1 MPAKKKG
8 VRGTPAQR
16 PAARKK
22 AIKKTVKQTAK
33 KSAPRKIGKAV
44 SEKPAAKKQRPP
56 AVTAAPVVIEPVI
69 EIQPAEESTAPESPV
84 ITMEEARERAPKA
97 LVISEIF
104 SSIQGEGQYVGV
116 PSTFI
121 RLAGCNLRCVWC
133 DTPYTSW
140 KVDKASEWMMGGIL
154 GQVRRLGNRHVVV
167 TGGEPML
174 QDSVALLTQRLRE
187 DGAFITIETAGTV
200 YQPVVCDLMS
210 ISPKLAN
217 SVPKHR
223 EGGRWAVRHES
234 LRYNPEVLKKL
245 MTEYDYQLKFVV
257 QTLEDIEEVRKIA
270 AETGAVAEKVQLMGE
285 GADPGTLF
293 ERAQWITEVCRNLG
307 YRYTPRLHIDLW
319 GNERGK

>member
-1 MPAKKKG
+1 MPA
-8 VRGTPAQR
+8 VA
-16 PAARKK
+16 AARPV
-22 AIKKTVKQTAK
+22 A
-33 KSAPRKIGKAV
+33 
-44 SEKPAAKKQRPP
+44 P
-56 AVTAAPVVIEPVI
+56 AVAEPVI
-69 EIQPAEESTAPESPV
+69 EIQTVEENAAPEPAF
-84 ITMEEARERAPKA
+84 ITMEEALARAPKPLA
-97 LVISEIF
+97 ISEIF

-140 KVDKASEWMMGGIL
+140 KPDGASDWMMGGIL
-154 GQVRRLGNRHVVV
+154 GQVRRFGNRHVVV

-174 QDSVALLTQRLRE
+174 QDTVVLLTKRLRE
-187 DGAFITIETAGTV
+187 DSAFITIETAGTI

-234 LRYNPEVLKKL
+234 LRYNPAVLKKL

-257 QTLEDIEEVRKIA
+257 QNPEDIEEVRKIVE
-270 AETGAVAEKVQLMGE
+270 ETGAVAEKVQLMGE
-285 GADPGTLF
+285 GTDPVTLF
-293 ERAQWITEVCRNLG
+293 ERAQWITEVCKNLG